1 MEMGLNQGEA
11 TYFRRSFEGTMHSS
25 YLYDDNELCFDYS
38 LCMEVFMLR
47 RDSRILLLLIL
58 FEEHDYVGVPVL
70 SASENW
76 FNI

>member
-1 MEMGLNQGEA
+1 MRLRISGKVLKVPSIHR
-11 TYFRRSFEGTMHSS
+11 TYTT
-25 YLYDDNELCFDYS
+25 DNELCFDYS

-70 SASENW
+70 SASEN
-76 FNI
+76 